1 MKRLISSVLVLVLL
15 LSSLPSIL
23 ALPTSNPAIDN
34 TKIPEH
40 AVQIAEDVFSLGTAK
55 VDGKIVQGFLFV
67 RYREG
72 FAKPIGTP
80 GKGND
85 KNKDTGDFVYYEL
98 MGNNVYWKTKENYI
112 YQQTMD
118 ATSIASI
125 ETSFST
131 WEAVGFDIFGTS
143 AQGVVDGVDFDNPDN
158 KNEILFGNIEDPGVI
173 AFCLVWG
180 VFGGP
185 PRFRQLVEFD
195 IVFDNVDYSW
205 GDATTDPELMD
216 LENIAT
222 HEIGHAL
229 GLADLYLWMFDTTD
243 PEVLNTVQE
252 QTMYGY
258 ATEGDTNKRTL
269 EAGDI
274 AGVEA
279 LYS

>member
-1 MKRLISSVLVLVLL
+1 MKRLISSVLVLVII

-23 ALPTSNPAIDN
+23 ALPTSNPALDN
-34 TKIPEH
+34 AKIPEH
-40 AVQIAEDVFSLGTAK
+40 AVQIAEDVFSLGTVK

-72 FAKPIGTP
+72 FAKPAGTP

-185 PRFRQLVEFD
+185 PPFRQLVEFD
-195 IVFDNVDYSW
+195 IVFDNADFSW
-205 GDATTDPELMD
+205 GDATENPELMD

-229 GLADLYLWMFDTTD
+229 GLADLYLEMYDTTD
-243 PEVLNTVQE
+243 QEIISTVME

>member
-1 MKRLISSVLVLVLL
+1 MKRLIASALVLVIL
-15 LSSLPSIL
+15 LSSLPTIL
-23 ALPTSNPAIDN
+23 AQPTSNPAIDN

-72 FAKPIGTP
+72 FAKPAGTP

-98 MGNNVYWKTKENYI
+98 MGNGVYWKTKENYI
-112 YQQTMD
+112 YQQTINP
-118 ATSIASI
+118 TSIATI
-125 ETSFST
+125 ETSFFT
-131 WEAVGFDIFGTS
+131 WESVGYDIFGS
-143 AQGVVDGVDFDNPDN
+143 KVEGIVDGVDFDSPDD
-158 KNEILFGNIEDPGVI
+158 KNEILFGNIIDTDVI
-173 AFCLVWG
+173 AMCSVWG
-180 VFGGP
+180 IFGGP
-185 PRFRQLVEFD
+185 PPFRQLVEFD
-195 IVFDNVDYSW
+195 IVFDNADFSW
-205 GDATTDPELMD
+205 GDATENPELMD

-229 GLADLYLWMFDTTD
+229 GLADLYLEMYDTTD
-243 PEVLNTVQE
+243 QEIISTVME